1 MERRHTRRS
10 SSMRES
16 QSDAY
21 AVVMAAKESS
31 RERRSFMLW
40 WCYGEMVRYDVEM
53 VRWWGVEICCGCFC
67 KFTKTYLIKWVL
79 QEFLLSQRCYA
90 PLLRVNSVREHQYS
104 HGIHGTHRTFLPRRA
119 ISTNKQYKAYVNTS
133 TQQHYNWYVNT
144 TTSFFLRQKKRT
156 TRITRTGLSKNNVTL
171 IVLNHA
177 KTAIGPKK

>member
-1 MERRHTRRS
+1 
-10 SSMRES
+10 
-16 QSDAY
+16 
-21 AVVMAAKESS
+21 
-31 RERRSFMLW
+31 
-40 WCYGEMVRYDVEM
+40 MVRWWDMM
-53 VRWWGVEICCGCFC
+53 VRWWGVEICLWVFC

-104 HGIHGTHRTFLPRRA
+104 HGIHGTHRTFLPRKA

-171 IVLNHA
+171 IILNHA
-177 KTAIGPKK
+177 KTAIGPKNNNIIFTLKSIKLLT

>member
-1 MERRHTRRS
+1 
-10 SSMRES
+10 
-16 QSDAY
+16 
-21 AVVMAAKESS
+21 
-31 RERRSFMLW
+31 
-40 WCYGEMVRYDVEM
+40 M
-53 VRWWGVEICCGCFC
+53 VRWWDMMLRWWDGEVLRFVCGCFC

-177 KTAIGPKK
+177 KTAIGPKKIIT